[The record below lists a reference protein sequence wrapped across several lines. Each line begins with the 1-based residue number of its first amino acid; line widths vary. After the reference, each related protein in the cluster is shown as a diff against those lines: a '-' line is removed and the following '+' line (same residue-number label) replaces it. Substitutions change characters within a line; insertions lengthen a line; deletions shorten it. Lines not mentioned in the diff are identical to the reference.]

1 MKSKIIKLALAAS
14 LIFLCQ
20 CASYVY
26 RFPPETS
33 AAFAN
38 KSGASPAE
46 SMQELL
52 AKAQEGDAAAQVE
65 AGKIYREGR
74 KDIPADYF
82 KAYEWLHK
90 AAQQDNAEAMYQIG
104 DMYHNGEIGPLVLY
118 QGYGMRGP
126 PSYNY
131 EKASSWYSKAALL
144 NYAKAQYALSQLSAE
159 HGFDDGHY
167 VWLHKAAENGNGK
180 AIVKL
185 FIKSNEEEAKKWFG
199 KITES
204 GNPEALIEL
213 GRELFSRGGGEQK
226 EEAVRL
232 FRQAAEQGF
241 AEAQYSLGVAYA
253 KGEGVKEDKTEATM
267 WLRKAGENGDADLQ
281 YKVAETFGHYP
292 LRNIAE
298 AKTWFSKAA
307 ENGNALIRYKVGK
320 KFYLAE
326 KYWFESERVATLLPT
341 SFGNIEAP
349 KDPAEAFKWLY
360 KAAAEGRSMLTPV
373 NSYSTLYQNTNM
385 IAPCD
390 QWYLAASQVVGY
402 MYREGVGVPQDK
414 KEAEKWLVYDDK
426 GPTKTRLT
434 PYFEQDKKLME
445 EWNAKWKQISQ
456 P

>member
-1 MKSKIIKLALAAS
+1 MRNKFSKLVLVAS

-38 KSGASPAE
+38 KSGASPTE
-46 SMQELL
+46 PMRELL

-90 AAQQDNAEAMYQIG
+90 ASQQGNTEAMYQIG
-104 DMYHNGEIGPLVLY
+104 NMYHNGEIGPLDLMLY
-118 QGYGMRGP
+118 AGTRGP
-126 PSYNY
+126 SNYNY
-131 EKASSWYSKAALL
+131 SKATSWYLEAALL

-159 HGFDDGHY
+159 RGFDDGHY

-180 AIVKL
+180 AMVEL
-185 FIKSNEEEAKKWFG
+185 FYIHVFGPKILDWDEEEGKKWFS
-199 KITES
+199 KIVES
-204 GNPEALIEL
+204 GDPETLIEL
-213 GRELFSRGGGEQK
+213 GRELLRGGGEQR
-226 EEAVRL
+226 EEAIRL

-241 AEAQYSLGVAYA
+241 AEAQYSLGVAYG
-253 KGEGVKEDKTEATM
+253 KGEEAKT
-267 WLRKAGENGDADLQ
+267 WLRKAGENGNAEMQ
-281 YKVAETFGHYP
+281 YRVAETFARQLEDY
-292 LRNIAE
+292 AE
-298 AKTWFSKAA
+298 AKIWFSRAA
-307 ENGNALIRYKVGK
+307 ENGNALMRFNVGK

-326 KYWFESERVATLLPT
+326 KNWFESERVTALLPS
-341 SFGNIEAP
+341 SFGDIEAP

-360 KAAAEGRSMLTPV
+360 KAAAEGRSMVTPV
-373 NSYSTLYQNTNM
+373 NSYSSIHQNVV
-385 IAPCD
+385 APCD
-390 QWYLAASQVVGY
+390 QWYLAANQLVGY
-402 MYREGVGVPQDK
+402 MYREGIGVPQDK
-414 KEAEKWLVYDDK
+414 KEAEKWLVFDDK

-434 PYFEQDKKLME
+434 PYYERDKKLME
-445 EWNAKWKQISQ
+445 EWNARWKQISQ